1 MASKQTEHGVSLENM
16 GNMENMEKIDIRRT
30 SLLFVGVNIKI
41 YIVFLFIKAKRTVF
55 FLQTLFLRHHLG
67 NLSKTT

>member
-1 MASKQTEHGVSLENM
+1 MASKQTKHEVSLENM

-41 YIVFLFIKAKRTVF
+41 YIVFLFIKAKRTVY
-55 FLQTLFLRHHLG
+55 FLPPPPTI
-67 NLSKTT
+67 

>member
-30 SLLFVGVNIKI
+30 SLLFVGVNINI
-41 YIVFLFIKAKRTVF
+41 YIVFLWMK
-55 FLQTLFLRHHLG
+55 
-67 NLSKTT
+67 S